1 MYCKSF
7 IFEYK
12 EEKSLKFFNRAL
24 NNILFIVKTLIR
36 KKWGIVLQNPD
47 YIEVEVLRIENQEKV
62 AKKERNQFLKLG
74 LLVKEMVQMSQ
85 LKLIT

>member
-1 MYCKSF
+1 L
-7 IFEYK
+7 EYK

-62 AKKERNQFLKLG
+62 AKKERNQFLKLD

>member
-1 MYCKSF
+1 M
-7 IFEYK
+7 
-12 EEKSLKFFNRAL
+12 
-24 NNILFIVKTLIR
+24 
-36 KKWGIVLQNPD
+36 LQNPD

-62 AKKERNQFLKLG
+62 AKKERNQFLKLD